1 MVVIVIFVWLLFVFI
16 FKEFFFLGKGD
27 YGIGEK
33 TNNREIF
40 NQTND
45 RVGGGAVLHLALIKN
60 LLSKLWGRRSK

>member
-16 FKEFFFLGKGD
+16 FKEVFFLGKGD

-45 RVGGGAVLHLALIKN
+45 RVGGGCIALGVN
-60 LLSKLWGRRSK
+60 